1 MSARRRQRAEEA
13 EATPLAPEADD
24 TLPAAAPPET
34 SDAQRLSPA
43 AAEHLFPER
52 RPPTAFERLFA
63 AVNGAVRPQ
72 PPKARHEIASST
84 LLQQLVCANSVLSA
98 LWAAGWICLFLWK
111 ASVWEPPLHVVILS
125 PTLLQLAIQVVVT
138 VIRDARIREE
148 AHVIRAEVGHLMED
162 VDRMFE
168 RVMKLQQHFGQAQR
182 DVEQIV
188 ISAEKVAKRGARIE
202 SLEIETDDPERAAS
216 PAPRA
221 AAGDA

>member
-1 MSARRRQRAEEA
+1 MDATSLQRRARPVPGMSARRRQRAEEA

-125 PTLLQLAIQVVVT
+125 PTLYIAWAVFEP
-138 VIRDARIREE
+138 IRLTLGCLGNLHE
-148 AHVIRAEVGHLMED
+148 
-162 VDRMFE
+162 
-168 RVMKLQQHFGQAQR
+168 
-182 DVEQIV
+182 
-188 ISAEKVAKRGARIE
+188 RIE
-202 SLEIETDDPERAAS
+202 LLGPFMFSTLAVVLSSHLCAAS
-216 PAPRA
+216 LRALSPR
-221 AAGDA
+221 GRPR